1 MKTLSFALFRNL
13 FKNIIMKVL
22 ANDGLDQSGIDGL
35 QKAGFEVI
43 TTKVPQEEL
52 INYINENQVRT
63 LLVRSAT
70 KVRKDIIDACPSLK
84 IIGRGG
90 VGMDNIDVE
99 YAREKGINV
108 INTPAAS
115 SASVAELVFAHLFSG
130 CRFLTDSNRK
140 MPVEG
145 DTKFAELKKAYTK
158 GVELRGKTIGIIGF
172 GRIGQE
178 VAKMALGLGMRVLAV
193 DNFTEKVNLKVEFFN
208 GQSVDFEIKTQSK
221 EEVLKEADFV
231 TLHVP
236 AQKEFVIGQK
246 EFDLMK
252 NGAALVNCARGGVV
266 DEEALLKALDSGKLA
281 FAGLDV
287 FINEPTPA
295 KSILSHPKI
304 SLTPHTG
311 ASTNEAQD
319 RIGIS
324 LAEQII
330 SILK

>member
-1 MKTLSFALFRNL
+1 
-13 FKNIIMKVL
+13 MKVL

-43 TTKVPQEEL
+43 TAKVPQEEL

-145 DTKFAELKKAYTK
+145 DSKFAELKKAYTK

-178 VAKMALGLGMRVLAV
+178 VAKIALGLGMRVLAV
-193 DNFTEKVNLKVEFFN
+193 DNFAEKVNLKVEFFN

-295 KSILSHPKI
+295 KSVLSHPKI